1 MRLYVGNL
9 SFETNE
15 DDLREL
21 FGKYGDVESVNI
33 ITERETGRSKG
44 FGFIDMPNEKQA
56 KEAIIGLNGSEL
68 AGRTIKV
75 SEARPQERREGSRRA
90 FGGGRG
96 Y

>member
-9 SFETNE
+9 SFKTSEE
-15 DDLREL
+15 DLRQL
-21 FGKYGDVESVNI
+21 FGNYGDVESVNI

-44 FGFIDMPNEKQA
+44 FAFIDMPNDKQA
-56 KEAIIGLNGSEL
+56 KEAIIALNGSEFG
-68 AGRTIKV
+68 GRTLKV
-75 SEARPQERREGSRRA
+75 SEAKPQERREGRRRA

>member
-9 SFETNE
+9 PFKSSEE
-15 DDLREL
+15 DLRQL
-21 FGKYGDVESVNI
+21 FGNYGDVESVNI

-44 FGFIDMPNEKQA
+44 FAFIDMPNDKEA

-68 AGRTIKV
+68 DGRTLKV
-75 SEARPQERREGSRRA
+75 SEARPQERREGGRRA